1 MDDKTLKD
9 AFAAELLRTP
19 DPFKAACAVVGS
31 QDMGRALQISHEWAK
46 DPYVIDKQAELLEQF
61 GAKHFLPS
69 KEDFARKVLELG
81 DTARATEDRLKAY
94 RLFGEIMGYI
104 EKPTTN
110 INNNVMTANKVMIVR
125 EQASNEA
132 WEAKLFEQQRNL
144 AHASARH

>member
-1 MDDKTLKD
+1 MDDQALKD
-9 AFAAELLRTP
+9 AYADELLRTA
-19 DPFKAACAVVGS
+19 DPFKAAVAVVGT
-31 QDMGRALQISHEWAK
+31 QDTGLALRISTEWPN
-46 DPYVIDKQAELLEQF
+46 DPYIKEKQAELLELN
-61 GAKHFLPS
+61 GEAAYVAS
-69 KEDFARKVLELG
+69 KLQLARKVFELG
-81 DTARATEDRLKAY
+81 DTARAIEDRLKAY